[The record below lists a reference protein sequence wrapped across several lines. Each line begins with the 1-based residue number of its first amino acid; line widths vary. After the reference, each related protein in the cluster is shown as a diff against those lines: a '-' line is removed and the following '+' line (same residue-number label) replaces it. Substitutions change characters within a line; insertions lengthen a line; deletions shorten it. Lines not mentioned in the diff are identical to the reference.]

1 MDLLY
6 IGNYMFKKNENGFF
20 GLPSSSNEFFSK
32 YLSVFRHVRIIGEPL
47 KSNLSAENLV
57 EVDSE
62 HFSVR
67 VIPPNRSPRDMIKND
82 RTVKNALY
90 EEISKADSIILKPL
104 SRKGIMAIKIAE
116 RLKKPYMIEMTGDI
130 HNALKQNPSMLKRI
144 YAPILYSKIKR
155 AIKNAP
161 YGLYVSK
168 DYLQSQFPI
177 NGKMCGCSDV
187 VLLKSDASVLENR
200 FRRIETQSEREYVEL
215 ALIGFYQGLMK
226 GVDTAI
232 RALSRLPKNY
242 RLHILGNGT
251 EENRK
256 KWLEYG
262 EKLGVTDRIFF
273 PKPLPSSEAVLHWLD
288 TVDAF
293 VLPTR
298 SEGLCRCVAEAIS
311 RGCPCFATDI
321 CTMPELLPRECLH
334 PLCDDSALAEQILKV
349 MSDPEKAKKYASVNF
364 EKAKEYDF
372 DVLKQRRDL
381 FLADFKKYCEEVKQ

>member
-256 KWLEYG
+256 
-262 EKLGVTDRIFF
+262 
-273 PKPLPSSEAVLHWLD
+273 
-288 TVDAF
+288 
-293 VLPTR
+293 
-298 SEGLCRCVAEAIS
+298 
-311 RGCPCFATDI
+311 
-321 CTMPELLPRECLH
+321 
-334 PLCDDSALAEQILKV
+334 
-349 MSDPEKAKKYASVNF
+349 
-364 EKAKEYDF
+364 
-372 DVLKQRRDL
+372 
-381 FLADFKKYCEEVKQ
+381 

>member
-6 IGNYMFKKNENGFF
+6 IGNYMFKKVDKTFL
-20 GLPSSSNEFFSK
+20 GLPSSSNEFFYK
-32 YLSVFRHVRIIGEPL
+32 YLSAFCHVRILGEPL
-47 KSNLSAENLV
+47 KSDLTADNLV
-57 EVDSE
+57 EIDSE

-67 VIPPNRSPRDMIKND
+67 IIPPNRSPQDIIKND
-82 RTVKNALY
+82 RDVKKALY
-90 EEISKADSIILKPL
+90 EEISKADAIILKPL

-130 HNALKQNPSMLKRI
+130 HNALKQNPSMLKRM

-200 FRRIETQSEREYVEL
+200 FRRIETRSEREYVEL

-262 EKLGVTDRIFF
+262 EKLGVTDRILF

-298 SEGLCRCVAEAIS
+298 SEGFGRCVAEAMS

-334 PLCDDSALAEQILKV
+334 PLGDDSALAEQIHA
-349 MSDPEKAKKYASVNF
+349 EASRTAERERKIVIGRT
-364 EKAKEYDF
+364 A
-372 DVLKQRRDL
+372 V
-381 FLADFKKYCEEVKQ
+381 